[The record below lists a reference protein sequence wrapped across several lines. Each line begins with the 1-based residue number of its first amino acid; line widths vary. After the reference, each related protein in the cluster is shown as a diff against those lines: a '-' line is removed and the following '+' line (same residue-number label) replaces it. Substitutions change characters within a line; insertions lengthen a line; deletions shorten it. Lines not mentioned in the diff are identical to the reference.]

1 VTNHDEAVAVRP
13 LTLAW
18 VSRHLEVG
26 ERIVRTE
33 ALHGGISAEMRRL
46 TIGTR
51 DGGTRALVLRTFV
64 NVEHAEDWLNREAG
78 ALSLLPGTGVPAPG
92 LVAVDPTAA
101 QCEYPSLLMTHL
113 AGRTVLDDEGLETRV
128 PALARQLVAIHA
140 LQPAK
145 RPRKYVTLTTADT
158 VVTPKGADAAA
169 WAAAIKV
176 IRKPAPPYEGR
187 FLHRDFHPGNVL
199 FDVPP
204 ARPAGA
210 RITGVV
216 DWAATSWGPTDLDV
230 AHCSTSLALLH
241 GPAWGLRF
249 AEAYEEAGGVL
260 AAAASGRAVLACT
273 GRAGVLGRSAAGVAA
288 MAGGRE
294 DRADDTSG
302 GGAAGCL
309 CHRPDGRA
317 RLSQGSPGRDP
328 GPTGRETYAIDSHT
342 YSKPGTY
349 TFHYTV
355 SYCGADESFETS
367 RTIKL
372 VIK

>member
-1 VTNHDEAVAVRP
+1 VANHDEAAAVRP

-51 DGGTRALVLRTFV
+51 HGGTRALVLRTV
-64 NVEHAEDWLNREAG
+64 VDVEHAEDWLNSEAG
-78 ALSLLPGTGVPAPG
+78 ALSLLTGTGVPAPG

-101 QCEYPSLLMTHL
+101 HCEYPSLLMTHL
-113 AGRTVLDDEGLETRV
+113 AGRTVLDDEGLEARV
-128 PALARQLVAIHA
+128 PLLARQLVAIHA

-145 RPRKYVTLTTADT
+145 RPRKYVALTTADT

-169 WAAAIKV
+169 WTAAINV

-187 FLHRDFHPGNVL
+187 FLHRDFHSGNVL

-204 ARPAGA
+204 ASPAAA

-216 DWAATSWGPTDLDV
+216 DWAAASWGPADLDV
-230 AHCSTSLALLH
+230 AHCSTNLALLH
-241 GPAWGLRF
+241 GSAWGQRF

-260 AAAASGRAVLACT
+260 AAAASERLYWRVRDGLAFSEEVQLVSQAWREAGRTELTTRAV
-273 GRAGVLGRSAAGVAA
+273 
-288 MAGGRE
+288 E
-294 DRADDTSG
+294 E
-302 GGAAGCL
+302 
-309 CHRPDGRA
+309 
-317 RLSQGSPGRDP
+317 RLDAYV
-328 GPTGRETYAIDSHT
+328 TALMD
-342 YSKPGTY
+342 
-349 TFHYTV
+349 
-355 SYCGADESFETS
+355 A
-367 RTIKL
+367 L
-372 VIK
+372 